1 MKGAK
6 QAFASG
12 RLVVDLDALI
22 SNHRTLSDRVAPA
35 QCAAVVKADAY
46 GLGVLPVAQAL
57 AAGGC
62 RAFFVAH
69 LAEGLK
75 VKPALP
81 DDAELF
87 ILNGLPA
94 GAEQACA
101 QAGLIPV
108 LNSIGQARRWAA
120 FGEASGRRGKAA
132 LQIDS
137 GMSRLGLSQG
147 ETAELAG
154 DPVFRSAVEL
164 RLVMS
169 HLACA
174 DRPAAPSNDDQ
185 LRAFQAAASFFPDVP
200 RSLAN
205 SGGAFLSPAFHGAM
219 VRPGIAHYGGG
230 ANDGIG
236 AALEPVVRLQ
246 AQIVQLRAI
255 GPGTGVGYGLDFR
268 ADRPCRLATLGVGY
282 ADGWPRSLG
291 GGRGC
296 AWFDGIRLPTVGRIS
311 MDSMTIDIGALDDGT
326 LAEGDWV
333 DLIGPDQGCDQGID
347 AVGAAAGT
355 ISYEILTSLGH
366 RYERIY
372 LGGHAGGNR
381 P

>member
-1 MKGAK
+1 MKGAG

-12 RLVVDLDALI
+12 RLAVDLDALLA
-22 SNHRTLSDRVAPA
+22 NHRTLAHRVAPA
-35 QCAAVVKADAY
+35 QCAAVIKADAY
-46 GLGVLPVAQAL
+46 GLGVLPVAATL

-69 LAEGLK
+69 LAEGLEA
-75 VKPALP
+75 KPMLP
-81 DDAELF
+81 DDAEIFL
-87 ILNGLPA
+87 LNGLPA
-94 GAEQACA
+94 GAEEECA
-101 QAGLIPV
+101 RAGLIPV
-108 LNSIGQARRWAA
+108 LNSMGQARRWAA
-120 FGEASGRRGKAA
+120 FGAAMGRPGKAA

-137 GMSRLGLSQG
+137 GMSRLGLSPDD
-147 ETAELAG
+147 AAALAG
-154 DPVFRSAVEL
+154 DVAFRAAVTL
-164 RLVMS
+164 RLIMS

-174 DRPAAPSNDDQ
+174 DRSEAPSNGDQ
-185 LRAFQAAASFFPDVP
+185 LRAFEVAAACFPDVP

-205 SGGAFLSPAFHGAM
+205 SGGVFLPSSYHQAM
-219 VRPGIAHYGGG
+219 ARPGIAHYGGA

-236 AALEPVVRLQ
+236 AALKPVVRLQ

-268 ADRPCRLATLGVGY
+268 ADRLCRLATLGVGY

-291 GGRGC
+291 GGRGS
-296 AWFDGIRLPTVGRIS
+296 AWFNGIRLPTVGRIS
-311 MDSMTIDIGALDDGT
+311 MDSMTVDIGALEDGT

-333 DLIGPDQGCDQGID
+333 DLIGPDQGID
-347 AVGAAAGT
+347 AVGVAAGT

-366 RYERIY
+366 RYERVY
-372 LGGHAGGNR
+372 LGGHMGSSR